1 MHCLK
6 LVILL
11 SFISSFVQ
19 AEGIDVSSLKP
30 GEVQP
35 GDWNGFRVLVYKR
48 SSDDVTALQRQ
59 EVSFSKA
66 LHYDALTT
74 VARSYGN
81 DFASNLMHGSSR
93 LEEQA
98 LRSHRD
104 DVVVL
109 LGLSTYFQCAINFIE
124 EESVFTDPCSKTTYG
139 LDGRIINP
147 NRREGYH
154 LLIPPHY
161 YEKGHLFIGSKS
173 TEDIPIVD
181 FSPDLKSSKISTNDK
196 LLEAIQW
203 QKYNLVRS
211 TLEDSIN
218 NNYELATGATALH
231 VAAASAPPTIVEAL
245 INSGFDVNHI
255 TKGGVTPLQLALLGQ
270 KNENVVE
277 LLKHSAKTSE
287 FCNGN
292 RCTKS
297 AFSFLTGFHSDLTK
311 AEFLELINGAELR
324 EAQE

>member
-1 MHCLK
+1 MRCLK

-19 AEGIDVSSLKP
+19 AEGIDVSSLQS
-30 GEVQP
+30 GEVQL
-35 GDWNGFRVLVYKR
+35 GEWNGFRVLVYKR
-48 SSDDVTALQRQ
+48 SNDDVAALQNR
-59 EVSFSKA
+59 EVNFSKA
-66 LHYDALTT
+66 FHYDVLTK

-81 DFASNLMHGSSR
+81 DFASSLMHGSSG
-93 LEEQA
+93 LEGLA
-98 LRSHRD
+98 LRSRRD

-109 LGLSTYFQCAINFIE
+109 LGLSTFFQCAINFIE
-124 EESVFTDPCSKTTYG
+124 EERVFTDPCSNTKYS

-147 NRREGYH
+147 NTREGYH

-173 TEDIPIVD
+173 TEDISVVD
-181 FSPDLKSSKISTNDK
+181 FSPDLKSLNISTNDK
-196 LLEAIQW
+196 LLEALQW

-211 TLEDSIN
+211 ILEDSIN
-218 NNYELATGATALH
+218 SNYEIATGATALH
-231 VAAASAPPTIVEAL
+231 VAAASAPPSIIEILVKT
-245 INSGFDVNHI
+245 GFEVNHI
-255 TKGGVTPLQLALLGQ
+255 TKGGVTPIQLALLSQ
-270 KNENVVE
+270 KNENIVE
-277 LLKHSAKTSE
+277 LLKHSAITSE